1 MKKLVFITCLL
12 FVILGTTAQTIHWIT
27 FVDTTDRRVGK
38 LDVNGHEV
46 LYNNFIN
53 DVNAA
58 LAEKGYESDIQDFVG
73 ENVSPAN
80 CRSAVELLRVSP
92 EDIIV
97 FYYIG
102 HGGRPNTGSEYI
114 EQHPYPQLY
123 LAQEDGK
130 KCIPLE
136 WINNTLKA
144 KGARLTVTIGMACN
158 SLDNTMV
165 VKTGPTFS
173 ANYGT
178 ARINDNKLSR
188 IQELFL
194 GVKGNVIA
202 TSALPTQSSIGAET
216 IFGPMDYYSAAI
228 CDIFKNKLN
237 SWTEKMTWESF
248 LNTVG
253 DLVEASSDKEQ
264 TPFFEAHLADT
275 QIPSVP
281 VGTTPTP
288 TPPELPTKAKT
299 TTTQTDWNE
308 LTNKL
313 TELAN
318 SSIEEG
324 VRIKMEQQMNRLFA
338 NRAIIKILCQ
348 DGSAVYDK
356 ELADVF
362 LGRLA
367 TSRLLLKV
375 QVVDGNQDSNNKITL
390 LKVKETYKTRR

>member
-12 FVILGTTAQTIHWIT
+12 FVILSTTAQTIHWIT
-27 FVDTTDRRVGK
+27 FVDTTDGRVGK
-38 LDVNGHEV
+38 IDINGHEV
-46 LYNNFIN
+46 LYNNFVN

-80 CRSAVELLRVSP
+80 CKSAVELLRVNP

-102 HGGRPNTGSEYI
+102 HGGRPNTGPEHI

-123 LAQEDGK
+123 LAQDDGR

-178 ARINDNKLSR
+178 AKINDNKLTR

-228 CDIFKNKLN
+228 CHIFKNKLN
-237 SWTEKMTWESF
+237 SWTEKLTWESF

-253 DLVEASSDKEQ
+253 DLVEESSEKEQ
-264 TPFFEAHLADT
+264 TPFFEAHLADI
-275 QIPSVP
+275 QIPSAP
-281 VGTTPTP
+281 VGTTPTQTPTQIP
-288 TPPELPTKAKT
+288 TPTT
-299 TTTQTDWNE
+299 TTTQTNWNE

-324 VRIKMEQQMNRLFA
+324 MRIKMEQQMKRLFA
-338 NRAIIKILCQ
+338 NGAIVKILCQ

-356 ELADVF
+356 EKSDVF
-362 LGRLA
+362 FFFLS

-375 QVVDGNQDSNNKITL
+375 QVVDGNVDSNNKITL

>member
-80 CRSAVELLRVSP
+80 CKSAVELLRVSP

-102 HGGRPNTGSEYI
+102 HGGRPNTGSEHI

-228 CDIFKNKLN
+228 
-237 SWTEKMTWESF
+237 
-248 LNTVG
+248 
-253 DLVEASSDKEQ
+253 
-264 TPFFEAHLADT
+264 
-275 QIPSVP
+275 
-281 VGTTPTP
+281 
-288 TPPELPTKAKT
+288 
-299 TTTQTDWNE
+299 
-308 LTNKL
+308 
-313 TELAN
+313 
-318 SSIEEG
+318 
-324 VRIKMEQQMNRLFA
+324 
-338 NRAIIKILCQ
+338 
-348 DGSAVYDK
+348 
-356 ELADVF
+356 
-362 LGRLA
+362 
-367 TSRLLLKV
+367 
-375 QVVDGNQDSNNKITL
+375 
-390 LKVKETYKTRR
+390 